1 MEPPGAMCTMRLY
14 SKLSVDPTIF
24 VKLRIKSEN
33 GEKAEA
39 SAALK
44 TIGFDLAQWI
54 SAQLFRTLSSAL
66 RK

>member
-1 MEPPGAMCTMRLY
+1 MCTMRLY

-24 VKLRIKSEN
+24 AKLRIKSEN
-33 GEKAEA
+33 GEK
-39 SAALK
+39 AALK